1 MAELGKLVIHT
12 DGGARGN
19 PGPAGIG
26 AVFYSDDGTGGQIK
40 VGEIKKYIGEA
51 TNNVAEY
58 SALIAA
64 LEQAAALG
72 YEKVECFLD
81 SELVVRQLNGQY
93 KVREEGLKLLAAK
106 VLALT
111 NSFGKGISFTHVPR
125 EKNREADKL
134 VNLAIDQAIRPD
146 PA

>member
-1 MAELGKLVIHT
+1 MSELRRLIINT

-26 AVFYSDDGTGGQIK
+26 AVFYADDGAGNQVK
-40 VGEIKKYIGEA
+40 VGELKKYIGAA
-51 TNNVAEY
+51 TNNFAEY

-72 YEKVECFLD
+72 YEDAACFLD

-93 KVREEGLKLLAAK
+93 KIREETLKPLAAK
-106 VLALT
+106 VLALANKFKRVT
-111 NSFGKGISFTHVPR
+111 FQHVPR
-125 EKNREADKL
+125 EKNKEADLL
-134 VNLAIDQAIRPD
+134 VNEAIDQALKK
-146 PA
+146 

>member
-1 MAELGKLVIHT
+1 MAELGKLVIFT

-26 AVFYSDDGTGGQIK
+26 AVLYADDAQGNQTR
-40 VGEIKKYIGEA
+40 VGEIQKYIGVA
-51 TNNVAEY
+51 TNNFAEY
-58 SALIAA
+58 TALITA
-64 LEQAAALG
+64 LEQAVTLG
-72 YEKVECFLD
+72 YREVQCFLD

-93 KVREEGLKLLAAK
+93 KIREESLKPLAAK

-111 NSFGKGISFTHVPR
+111 NKFKRYSFTHVPR

-134 VNLAIDQAIRPD
+134 VNAAIDAAQKN
-146 PA
+146 PAA